1 MTTRSAQVMFGLAL
15 LLATPAGAAELA
27 RNEWR
32 PIRIGAPPWTEDSEA
47 FVRFESGGGL
57 SRPQSDRIVL
67 RAGCQIDTTRPD
79 YRELDEALA
88 GGAS

>member
-1 MTTRSAQVMFGLAL
+1 MTTRAAQVMFGLA
-15 LLATPAGAAELA
+15 TAAS
-27 RNEWR
+27 RVR
-32 PIRIGAPPWTEDSEA
+32 PQR
-47 FVRFESGGGL
+47 RGL

-67 RAGCQIDTTRPD
+67 RPGCQIDTTRPD